1 MLGAGWLEGPIG
13 VEADTAGVR
22 GAETAGERRVAFER
36 LTQNRID
43 RAYRLAAML
52 LDDAEEAQD
61 AVHDAA
67 VQAWRDWPKLRDAS
81 RFDAWFDA
89 IVVHRCRDRLRRS
102 KIRPLLVTDPPDLP
116 GVDPFAGAAE
126 RDALARAI
134 GTLDPDHR
142 IVVRLR
148 FGADLALAEIA
159 ARTGEREGTV
169 KSRLHYALRQ
179 LRAAYEAAER
189 LDGGSR

>member
-1 MLGAGWLEGPIG
+1 MLGVGWLEGPIG
-13 VEADTAGVR
+13 VEAGTSESRVV
-22 GAETAGERRVAFER
+22 ETVAQRRLAFER
-36 LTQNRID
+36 LTKGRLD
-43 RAYRLAAML
+43 RAYRLAAMV

-67 VQAWRDWPKLRDAS
+67 EQAWRDWPKLRDPS

-102 KIRPLLVTDPPDLP
+102 RIRPLLVTDPPDLP
-116 GVDPFAGAAE
+116 GADPFIGSAE

-134 GTLDPDHR
+134 ETLDADHR

-148 FGADLALAEIA
+148 FGADLTLAEIA

-169 KSRLHYALRQ
+169 KSRLHYALRR